1 MGNEII
7 FSICWHCFV
16 CNLTRSSSVYGI
28 LSDFPSYNVGFHTK
42 FHTNSVV
49 LLLQSNWS
57 GSGTSD
63 AFLVCSYPFTLLEC
77 LSKVLDKSPERKTK
91 AGCRPKCTITIIY
104 HQTQDSR
111 RGREHYYWSGMEVR
125 ATISDFCFWI
135 LVSLILFSSTWMF
148 ISIVSIWKS
157 WKF

>member
-7 FSICWHCFV
+7 FSICWHCLV

-28 LSDFPSYNVGFHTK
+28 LSDFPSYNVGLHTK

-77 LSKVLDKSPERKTK
+77 LSKVLDKSAERKTK
-91 AGCRPKCTITIIY
+91 VGCRPKCTITIIY
-104 HQTQDSR
+104 HHQSKPR
-111 RGREHYYWSGMEVR
+111 IPGEAVNIILEWNGGAWNH
-125 ATISDFCFWI
+125 FWF
-135 LVSLILFSSTWMF
+135 LFLNFSQSN
-148 ISIVSIWKS
+148 IVLKHMNVYLNC
-157 WKF
+157 